1 MFSSSKDILYLVL
14 AFCIL
19 WVSAFL
25 CWLLYYGV
33 RIMKDTSKIVEEF
46 RVRLQNLSELIK
58 TISDKIESIYEMVSS
73 FNGITGFFKKMM
85 HKKTDEWVDEGAEKV
100 HDVAKSAVDKA
111 VEATARKMRGAAKKM
126 RKEDKEDEDEKD
138 MYN

>member
-46 RVRLQNLSELIK
+46 RIRLQNLSELIK

-100 HDVAKSAVDKA
+100 HDVAKGA
-111 VEATARKMRGAAKKM
+111 VERAVEGASRKMRGAAKKI
-126 RKEDKEDEDEKD
+126 RRDEKETD
-138 MYN
+138 TERDIYN